1 MNGRLKETEQS
12 RKRHGMVSY
21 EKRENQNKKDVLGF
35 CQYHGTVAFFCVCGT
50 EVANPVVVEFPS
62 EKVVSRQEQ

>member
-35 CQYHGTVAFFCVCGT
+35 SQYHG
-50 EVANPVVVEFPS
+50 PVVFF
-62 EKVVSRQEQ
+62 